1 MNHTLSINLYNSKNQ
16 HFNRLKL
23 WAMNASLTS
32 NDLNE
37 NKLDLQK
44 RTMNQTIFGY
54 IKNVIKKMTIYL

>member
-1 MNHTLSINLYNSKNQ
+1 
-16 HFNRLKL
+16 
-23 WAMNASLTS
+23 MNASLTS